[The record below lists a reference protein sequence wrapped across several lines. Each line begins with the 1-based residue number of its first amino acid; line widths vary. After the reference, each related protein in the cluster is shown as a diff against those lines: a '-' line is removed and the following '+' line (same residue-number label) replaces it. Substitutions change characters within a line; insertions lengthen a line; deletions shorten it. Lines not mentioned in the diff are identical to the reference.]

1 MRTSPVSIILS
12 AVAALAL
19 SACAGSGGSG
29 RAGAALPNGSQP
41 ELASSDFGAAYLQPH
56 VGVKHLSHIIYIMME
71 NQGFDDVIG
80 HENPSTY
87 GADTPHITALALKY
101 GLQTFSFGTTHPSLP
116 NYLSLFAGSYFG
128 IQDDNASCYAQPA
141 QSPCDKQAANAK
153 NLADL
158 LEGKHMTWK
167 VFEQSMPSAGY
178 LGPQY
183 PPATTSGNGPTHYAQ
198 KHNPLLYFKDV
209 ATNSTRLKN
218 IVPLKSMSD
227 IASALSNPSTAPNF
241 TFIVPDQCHDM
252 HGTTDCPS
260 GDALLIEGDKYVHQL
275 VETIS
280 RSKTFVAGTAI
291 VVAWDEDDYSSQTGC
306 CKSIYPH
313 GGGHI
318 PVIVITPNYGKPIQ
332 SALPSNHYSELRFIE
347 DAFGLSHLGESSSTV
362 PTLMELLP

>member
-1 MRTSPVSIILS
+1 
-12 AVAALAL
+12 
-19 SACAGSGGSG
+19 
-29 RAGAALPNGSQP
+29 
-41 ELASSDFGAAYLQPH
+41 
-56 VGVKHLSHIIYIMME
+56 
-71 NQGFDDVIG
+71 
-80 HENPSTY
+80 
-87 GADTPHITALALKY
+87 
-101 GLQTFSFGTTHPSLP
+101 
-116 NYLSLFAGSYFG
+116 LSLFAGSYFG

>member
-1 MRTSPVSIILS
+1 MRKSLFALIL
-12 AVAALAL
+12 ALAPAFAL
-19 SACAGSGGSG
+19 GACAGSSHGPGSVPSG
-29 RAGAALPNGSQP
+29 TQP
-41 ELASSDFGAAYLQPH
+41 EVAVSDFGAAYLQPR
-56 VGVKHLSHIIYIMME
+56 VGIKKLSHIVYIMME

-80 HENPSTY
+80 HENPATY
-87 GADTPHITALALKY
+87 GADTPYITALALKY

-116 NYLSLFAGSYFG
+116 NYLSLVAGDYYG

-141 QSPCDKQAANAK
+141 QSPCDKQAANGK
-153 NLADL
+153 NIVDL
-158 LEGKHMTWK
+158 LEAKHMTWR

-198 KHNPLLYFKDV
+198 KHNPLVYFKDV
-209 ATNSTRLKN
+209 ATNSARLAN
-218 IVPLKSMSD
+218 IVPLKSSSD

-260 GDALLIEGDKYVHQL
+260 GDALLIEGDKYVHEL
-275 VETIS
+275 VDTIVK
-280 RSKTFVAGTAI
+280 SKTFAKGTAI
-291 VVAWDEDDYSSQTGC
+291 VIAWDEDDYSSQTGC
-306 CKSIYPH
+306 CGSVYPH

-318 PVIVITPNYGKPIQ
+318 PVIVITPNYTKPIQ

-347 DAFGLSHLGESSSTV
+347 DAFGLSHLGKSSSAI
-362 PTLMELLP
+362 PTLMSLLP